1 MFAHSSQHHLSN
13 VSRLQRFKLMP
24 VFLLLGALHPGAS
37 SAQTQSQ
44 PATTPPAT
52 AQPAAQAPAPVP
64 VPVTQAAE
72 QEGPQTLHLLVGRSI
87 VISSPAR
94 IKRVSLADPNI
105 AEAIVVSPTQVLVN
119 GRTPG
124 GVSLIVWDESD
135 QSQAFEVSVDI
146 DVLGLSQKIH
156 EVFPTED
163 VHIETSRDVVM
174 LSGKISSQL
183 VADKIL
189 EVVKNTTPKVTSL
202 MQVPPTPVGQILL
215 QVRFAE
221 VNRSAI
227 KQLGI
232 NLLSLPGAKTI
243 GTISTQQF
251 APPQLTSSTAG
262 TAGDTTTSTAIGL
275 SDLLNIFIFRP
286 DINFA
291 ATIKALQ
298 EQNVLEI
305 LAEPNL
311 MTQSG
316 KDASFLAG
324 GEFPYPILQG
334 SGGSGGFAGITIQFK
349 EFGVRLNFTPTLTP
363 DGLIHLK
370 VKPEVSSLDFTQ
382 ALTLQGFVIPALA
395 TNRMESE
402 IDLADGQTFA
412 IAGLLDNRVT
422 EQMQK
427 IPGIGDIPILGKLF
441 QSRTLNKSKNE
452 LLVVVTPVIV
462 HPQPAGTDRPNL
474 KFPASF
480 LPPTVGVPRQ
490 EPVQAMPPPAGITKQ
505 P

>member
-1 MFAHSSQHHLSN
+1 MFAHSSKHDLSN
-13 VSRLQRFKLMP
+13 VSRLQLIKLVP
-24 VFLLLGALHPGAS
+24 VFVLLGTLQLAGSPVGA
-37 SAQTQSQ
+37 QNQ
-44 PATTPPAT
+44 PATPQPTT
-52 AQPAAQAPAPVP
+52 TQPAAAPAQAPAPVP
-64 VPVTQAAE
+64 VAQAPEA
-72 QEGPQTLHLLVGRSI
+72 EGPQTLHLLVGRSI

-119 GRTPG
+119 GRAPG

-135 QSQAFEVSVDI
+135 QSQSFEVSVDI

-174 LSGKISSQL
+174 LSGKISSQQI
-183 VADKIL
+183 ADKIL
-189 EVVKNTTPKVTSL
+189 EVVKNTTPKVTTL
-202 MQVPPTPVGQILL
+202 MQVPPAPAGEILL

-221 VNRSAI
+221 VNRSVV
-227 KQLGI
+227 KQFGI
-232 NLLSLPGAKTI
+232 NLISLAPAKTI

-251 APPQLTSSTAG
+251 APPQLGSTGADANG
-262 TAGDTTTSTAIGL
+262 NGNIAL

-311 MTQSG
+311 ITQSG
-316 KDASFLAG
+316 KEASFLAG

-334 SGGSGGFAGITIQFK
+334 SGGGGGGFAGITIQFK

-395 TNRMESE
+395 TNRVESE
-402 IDLADGQTFA
+402 MDLTDGQTFA

-441 QSRTLNKSKNE
+441 QSKSVNKSKNE
-452 LLVVVTPVIV
+452 LLIVVTPRII
-462 HPQPAGTDRPNL
+462 HPVPADKPAPNL
-474 KFPASF
+474 EFPKPF
-480 LPPTVGVPRQ
+480 LGPMVPDK
-490 EPVQAMPPPAGITKQ
+490 PAAAK
-505 P
+505 PS